1 MDAIKGIIKA
11 FLKIRKDIVMLSVAC
26 AWLLSNLLEFWV
38 YGQVFW
44 ANLFWIA
51 VMCVLIL
58 VKNRSD
64 RFNSW
69 LNKELW

>member
-1 MDAIKGIIKA
+1 MGAIKGIIKA

-38 YGQVFW
+38 YGQAVW
-44 ANLFWIA
+44 ANLFWMA
-51 VMCVLIL
+51 VMWVLIL

-64 RFNSW
+64 RFNRW
-69 LNKELW
+69 LNKGLL

>member
-11 FLKIRKDIVMLSVAC
+11 FLKIRKDLVMLSVAC

-44 ANLFWIA
+44 ANIFWTA
-51 VMCVLIL
+51 VMWVLIL

-69 LNKELW
+69 LNKGLW